1 MQVLQIEARDVK
13 YKTNSAASSPKAS
26 AAATPFRFTMS
37 PFLMCCNISGI
48 QVALLDL
55 ARQAH
60 SGKRLIPE
68 QGAERTDKLR
78 EVPEPKQHIGRTS
91 RTRRTC
97 LCTPSSP
104 KTSCA
109 ARTSKSEPEKGIVAD
124 ISRQKRDIVAD
135 ISGQKRDIFADIS
148 NSISYTEPEKSGKVL

>member
-1 MQVLQIEARDVK
+1 MQILQIEARDAK
-13 YKTNSAASSPKAS
+13 YKTNTAASSPS
-26 AAATPFRFTMS
+26 AAAWPFCFMMS
-37 PFLMCCNISGI
+37 PFLMCCKISGI

-60 SGKRLIPE
+60 SEIGLIPE
-68 QGAERTDKLR
+68 QGIERTSKLR

-124 ISRQKRDIVAD
+124 ISRQKRNIVAD
-135 ISGQKRDIFADIS
+135 ISRQKRNIFADIS
-148 NSISYTEPEKSGKVL
+148 NSISYTEREKSGKIL